1 MLEQETIG
9 RVLTRGGL
17 PTKRS
22 FTVALR
28 TVRRRFM
35 AYLSSLVELGRLRK
49 HSCVCDEVKKQRSGS
64 IYRKMAEGG

>member
-17 PTKRS
+17 PMKRS

-35 AYLSSLVELGRLRK
+35 ANLSSLVELSSLRK
-49 HSCVCDEVKKQRSGS
+49 RSCVWCGEEAALGLNL
-64 IYRKMAEGG
+64 